1 MSVIPPNDKPMEA
14 ALLSAVMV
22 DGLHLEAVCVL
33 PDEAFYVEANRRIF
47 KAIKS
52 LYTKGLDVDLVAVHS
67 ELNGAIDDFG
77 GVSYLAGLD
86 DGSSYGT
93 HILTYLARVKQVYG
107 YRQMLIATQKL
118 AVSAQS
124 QTVGDADVIGAM
136 DALTV
141 ALSGINGTVYTPQ
154 HVKHT
159 DSWDD
164 MLGGVSG
171 TVQRQTTPSGFKA
184 LDEIIGGFD
193 AGTFTVI
200 GARPSMGKTSFA
212 LGIAKA
218 AAKSGKKLLFF
229 SLETPQKALN
239 QRLLADATNIS
250 ANRIKHGQLT
260 PSEAVRVAVASA
272 ELMNLPIIVIDD
284 ARVTVAD
291 IARAVALHQPDIVII
306 DYLQLLT
313 GAEKSGNR
321 EQEIAGI
328 SRGIKYL
335 RMQSNAAF
343 VVLSQLSRAVETRPN
358 HRPMLSDL
366 RESGAIEQDANIVM
380 FLYRDEHYNPESEHQ
395 GIAEVIVA
403 KNRDGE
409 IGTAKLSWD
418 ASRTRF
424 SDLN

>member
-1 MSVIPPNDKPMEA
+1 MSVIPPNDTPMEA

-22 DGLHLEAVCVL
+22 DGLHLEAVCAL
-33 PDEAFYVEANRRIF
+33 PEDAFYVEANRRIYR
-47 KAIKS
+47 AIKS

-86 DGSSYGT
+86 DGNSYGT

-154 HVKHT
+154 AEKHT

-171 TVQRQTTPSGFKA
+171 TVQRQTTPSGYKS

-193 AGTFTVI
+193 AGTFSVL

-212 LGIAKA
+212 LGITNV
-218 AAKSGKKLLFF
+218 AKSGKKVLFF

-260 PSEAVRVAVASA
+260 PSEAVRVAVASV